1 MIADLMLFMQIHNVT
16 DDFPK
21 QIRALS
27 SVSSSSVSAIWGV
40 VHEKR
45 GETEGVCHRFE
56 MLLSSAL
63 RGVFCCQA
71 KEKIFPRQG
80 EILGASD
87 DDDTDDS
94 GVIYFCRSGAI
105 Y

>member
-1 MIADLMLFMQIHNVT
+1 MPHAV
-16 DDFPK
+16 FPK

-27 SVSSSSVSAIWGV
+27 SVSSSSVSSIWGV

-56 MLLSSAL
+56 TLLSSAL
-63 RGVFCCQA
+63 RGVFA
-71 KEKIFPRQG
+71 ARRRKKFSLGREKN
-80 EILGASD
+80 LGASD

>member
-1 MIADLMLFMQIHNVT
+1 MSA
-16 DDFPK
+16 
-21 QIRALS
+21 S
-27 SVSSSSVSAIWGV
+27 SVLAILGV

-45 GETEGVCHRFE
+45 GETEGCVIGLKRCCHRHCEGF
-56 MLLSSAL
+56 LLL
-63 RGVFCCQA
+63 GEG
-71 KEKIFPRQG
+71 KKFPWAGRNF
-80 EILGASD
+80 GASD